1 MATSNFNFT
10 LLTGSDQA
18 GYNSINT
25 LITSIDV
32 ELYKRATVPGMVLVL
47 DTSITSAATME
58 ANGWSSMGTAIS
70 GSGLPT
76 LSSPYVYIKKVAS

>member
-10 LLTGSDQA
+10 LLSGSDIA

-25 LITSIDV
+25 LITSIDTS
-32 ELYKRATVPGMVLVL
+32 LYTRVAKPGMIMVH
-47 DTSITSAATME
+47 DTSVGGVPTSWT
-58 ANGWSSMGTAIS
+58 NKGTSIA

-76 LSSPYVYIKKVAS
+76 LSSPYVYIQKDT